1 MSKTYIKNSS
11 LVTNTA
17 MEWLDIANWLTF
29 SKIFFLIG
37 AIAFTITTITG
48 AKGGMIASYSYMT
61 IGVFVTMFMAS
72 IMASMNLVKH
82 ADFLDIITT
91 IGPLIIPGCF
101 LLIPL
106 SVLIYIFYTS
116 GSTIGNNAEHL
127 PPIFYKINIAAFI
140 SILIQAFILTKFY
153 ANEIESFTT
162 NKTHSKKWLYISG
175 LILTSII
182 TGAISIEL
190 YVIITSFLTDG

>member
-1 MSKTYIKNSS
+1 MSKTYMENSS
-11 LVTNTA
+11 LATNTA
-17 MEWLDIANWLTF
+17 MEWLNITNWLTF

-37 AIAFTITTITG
+37 AIIFTITTITG
-48 AKGGMIASYSYMT
+48 AKGGMMASYSYMT
-61 IGVFVTMFMAS
+61 IGVFITMYMVS
-72 IMASMNLVKH
+72 IMASMNLVKN
-82 ADFLDIITT
+82 AGLLDIVKT

-106 SVLIYIFYTS
+106 GVLIYIFYTS
-116 GSTIGNNAEHL
+116 GPTIENNTEHL
-127 PPIFYKINIAAFI
+127 PPVFYKINIAAFI

-162 NKTHSKKWLYISG
+162 NKTHSKKWLYLSG

-190 YVIITSFLTDG
+190 YVIITAFLTDG